1 MLTGIAQPFDVIEI
15 YISDEATC
23 QSDDCQG
30 MTYLGNSGA
39 DNTGNWQFQ
48 GFFAFGQQ
56 VVALSRNSGRQ
67 SSFSQCFKVCPGAIQ
82 PVVGNNGP
90 YCENDTI
97 QLFSDIDVS
106 EFQWVSQIEEI
117 DVVYD
122 WTGPNGFTSNEKHP
136 KNIAERGD
144 YILQAYLLGCPSQ
157 ADTTE
162 VEVTTLQAVIEEVPI
177 SCRAESIPLQSNI
190 TASLGIGRITYQ
202 WSGPDGYTSNERN
215 PVDALTSGTYNLL
228 VSGKGCQAQ
237 AESIVVTNHFPDPFS
252 LGENT
257 AICLG
262 ETIALAVPNQEFLQ
276 WESSLDLVC
285 DTCAAIELTPTEN
298 GEIHLTAGPTP
309 TCTTE
314 AKLVIA
320 VMEPVHISEEL
331 ILCPG
336 SSLNLF
342 TKIIDQPGTY
352 QATFTTQSGCDSN
365 HTFIVTQPEIN
376 QVVEAQT
383 ICEGDIVNQFGQT
396 YTTSGIYEASFTA
409 ANGCDSTHILELAV
423 LPPMFVEETYTIC
436 AGESMA
442 IFEVPTS
449 ETTTI
454 ARVFTAA
461 NGCDSTHQINLIVEE
476 TYQESAKMILCQGE
490 TVNIDGV
497 EIGQSGFFQSDYTAN
512 NGCDSVIMLE
522 IEVLAPIETF
532 QLITLCEEEA
542 LALFGEESAF
552 PSDYVETLTAQSG
565 CDSMNYV
572 SYDIKR
578 RQETEEFFTICGT
591 DQLILEGNEITTSGR
606 YSYTYTASNGCDS
619 THITD
624 VTVLEIPQ
632 REATYELCSG
642 ESVDLFGTM
651 VNSAGSYSSM
661 VSNINGCDSFLT
673 VTVFI
678 KETEATNETMTICEG
693 ETVMVFDKLV
703 ASEEVLSQTFVGN
716 NGCDSIHTIE
726 VSILP
731 KIQTEATTA
740 ICEAECIE
748 LYGAR
753 ACLDKIYQ
761 QTFSA
766 FSGCDST
773 HTLFLEIEAPQEVVQ
788 EYSLCEGDSLVGFDT
803 FIKEAGVFS
812 RTFTNVNGCDSM
824 HTLVVTELSE
834 NQVFE
839 SRTICQGEVY
849 TQFGNSYF
857 ATGTYEASFT
867 AVNGCDS
874 THVLDLTVLTPTFA
888 EEVYELCE
896 GTTALIL
903 GETVSEANTISK
915 VFTAANGCDSTHTV
929 TVFIKEALETEEVLT
944 ICEGETITLFDQLVS
959 SEEVVSQTFSSASGC
974 DSTHTIMVNVLNK
987 VTTESTTT
995 VCESACVEIYGATA
1009 CADKVYRQTFTA
1021 SSGCDSIHNLFLIPT
1036 NQEETTASYT
1046 LCPGDS
1052 LAVFGSFI
1060 KEAGIFSEMFTG
1072 TSGCDSL
1079 HTIVLE
1085 FTDELATDIST
1096 TPSCLESNEGRVE
1109 LNIIG
1114 GMGPYTT
1121 FWEGNNRGNALAFDN
1136 LEPGIYD
1143 LTVNDVLGCQ
1153 TNQQIEITAIPTP
1166 EISSEILSISC
1177 FGAND
1182 GAVELFANQPNLTYS
1197 LDGINYSRE
1206 ASFLNLSPATYQV
1219 FIKDET
1225 GCNYM
1230 EEFTLYEP
1238 VPLAVTLPI
1247 ERTISLGATIQ
1258 LVPVTTTENVNYD
1271 WAASSSLSCLDCE
1284 NPVASP
1290 LEDTQYT
1297 LTIYDENNCEGQAQ
1311 ILVRVDDN
1319 KKVFVPNVF
1328 SPDDDGLNDNF
1339 SILTIEGPVQEVTT
1353 FKIYDRWGNL
1363 IYEANNFDPL
1373 DEKFGWN
1380 GHYKGKPMD
1389 NGVFIYYA
1397 IIKYIDGTE
1406 EELTG
1411 DITLTK

>member
-1 MLTGIAQPFDVIEI
+1 M
-15 YISDEATC
+15 
-23 QSDDCQG
+23 
-30 MTYLGNSGA
+30 
-39 DNTGNWQFQ
+39 
-48 GFFAFGQQ
+48 
-56 VVALSRNSGRQ
+56 
-67 SSFSQCFKVCPGAIQ
+67 
-82 PVVGNNGP
+82 
-90 YCENDTI
+90 
-97 QLFSDIDVS
+97 
-106 EFQWVSQIEEI
+106 
-117 DVVYD
+117 
-122 WTGPNGFTSNEKHP
+122 
-136 KNIAERGD
+136 
-144 YILQAYLLGCPSQ
+144 
-157 ADTTE
+157 
-162 VEVTTLQAVIEEVPI
+162 
-177 SCRAESIPLQSNI
+177 
-190 TASLGIGRITYQ
+190 
-202 WSGPDGYTSNERN
+202 
-215 PVDALTSGTYNLL
+215 
-228 VSGKGCQAQ
+228 
-237 AESIVVTNHFPDPFS
+237 
-252 LGENT
+252 
-257 AICLG
+257 
-262 ETIALAVPNQEFLQ
+262 
-276 WESSLDLVC
+276 
-285 DTCAAIELTPTEN
+285 
-298 GEIHLTAGPTP
+298 
-309 TCTTE
+309 
-314 AKLVIA
+314 
-320 VMEPVHISEEL
+320 
-331 ILCPG
+331 
-336 SSLNLF
+336 
-342 TKIIDQPGTY
+342 
-352 QATFTTQSGCDSN
+352 
-365 HTFIVTQPEIN
+365 
-376 QVVEAQT
+376 
-383 ICEGDIVNQFGQT
+383 
-396 YTTSGIYEASFTA
+396 
-409 ANGCDSTHILELAV
+409 
-423 LPPMFVEETYTIC
+423 
-436 AGESMA
+436 
-442 IFEVPTS
+442 
-449 ETTTI
+449 
-454 ARVFTAA
+454 
-461 NGCDSTHQINLIVEE
+461 
-476 TYQESAKMILCQGE
+476 
-490 TVNIDGV
+490 
-497 EIGQSGFFQSDYTAN
+497 
-512 NGCDSVIMLE
+512 
-522 IEVLAPIETF
+522 
-532 QLITLCEEEA
+532 
-542 LALFGEESAF
+542 
-552 PSDYVETLTAQSG
+552 
-565 CDSMNYV
+565 
-572 SYDIKR
+572 
-578 RQETEEFFTICGT
+578 
-591 DQLILEGNEITTSGR
+591 
-606 YSYTYTASNGCDS
+606 
-619 THITD
+619 
-624 VTVLEIPQ
+624 
-632 REATYELCSG
+632 
-642 ESVDLFGTM
+642 
-651 VNSAGSYSSM
+651 
-661 VSNINGCDSFLT
+661 
-673 VTVFI
+673 
-678 KETEATNETMTICEG
+678 
-693 ETVMVFDKLV
+693 
-703 ASEEVLSQTFVGN
+703 SQTF
-716 NGCDSIHTIE
+716 S
-726 VSILP
+726 
-731 KIQTEATTA
+731 
-740 ICEAECIE
+740 
-748 LYGAR
+748 
-753 ACLDKIYQ
+753 
-761 QTFSA
+761 SA
-766 FSGCDST
+766 S
-773 HTLFLEIEAPQEVVQ
+773 
-788 EYSLCEGDSLVGFDT
+788 
-803 FIKEAGVFS
+803 
-812 RTFTNVNGCDSM
+812 
-824 HTLVVTELSE
+824 
-834 NQVFE
+834 
-839 SRTICQGEVY
+839 
-849 TQFGNSYF
+849 
-857 ATGTYEASFT
+857 
-867 AVNGCDS
+867 
-874 THVLDLTVLTPTFA
+874 
-888 EEVYELCE
+888 
-896 GTTALIL
+896 
-903 GETVSEANTISK
+903 
-915 VFTAANGCDSTHTV
+915 GCDSTHTV
-929 TVFIKEALETEEVLT
+929 TVFIKEAPETEEVLT

-1258 LVPVTTTENVNYD
+1258 LIPVTTTENVNYD